1 MTESQA
7 RKIVNEICER
17 AGIGRVEF
25 TTIDQFLT
33 RGRIWT
39 KTINS
44 QFPLFDHRAR
54 MCLQVHNG
62 ELTCRLVHTIVSNER
77 MKQERDTRSRI
88 LDVAEELFGERG
100 LDRVSIRDITREAKV
115 NLASINYHFGS
126 KEDLIAAVFE
136 RRVVPVN
143 EARLAALD
151 VVEKSAGKKIPKLE
165 AILEAFIRPTLQ
177 SSLKPSKGG
186 TAFSKLFGRCLSEPS
201 PEVEALLKRQFEPLV
216 ERMDAALKK
225 ALPHLSRSE
234 IFWRMKFTYGALHHW
249 LLTKDK
255 FRPDW
260 VENVDVETQT
270 QKLISFAAAGFR
282 AA

>member
-1 MTESQA
+1 
-7 RKIVNEICER
+7 
-17 AGIGRVEF
+17 
-25 TTIDQFLT
+25 
-33 RGRIWT
+33 
-39 KTINS
+39 
-44 QFPLFDHRAR
+44 
-54 MCLQVHNG
+54 
-62 ELTCRLVHTIVSNER
+62 
-77 MKQERDTRSRI
+77 MKQRRDTRWRI
-88 LDVAEELFGERG
+88 LDVAEELFGEQG
-100 LDRVSIRDITREAKV
+100 LDRVSIRDITRKAKV
-115 NLASINYHFGS
+115 NLAAINYHFGT

-151 VVEKSAGKKIPKLE
+151 RVETSAGKGILKLE
-165 AILEAFIRPTLQ
+165 AILEAFIRPALQ
-177 SSLKPSKGG
+177 SSLKASKGR

-201 PEVEALLKRQFEPLV
+201 PEVEALLKRQFEPLA
-216 ERMDAALKK
+216 ERMHTVLKK

-260 VENVDVETQT
+260 VEDVDVETQT

>member
-1 MTESQA
+1 
-7 RKIVNEICER
+7 
-17 AGIGRVEF
+17 
-25 TTIDQFLT
+25 
-33 RGRIWT
+33 
-39 KTINS
+39 
-44 QFPLFDHRAR
+44 
-54 MCLQVHNG
+54 
-62 ELTCRLVHTIVSNER
+62 
-77 MKQERDTRSRI
+77 MKSHSDTRSRI
-88 LDVAEELFGERG
+88 LDGAEELFGERG
-100 LDRVSIRDITREAKV
+100 LDRVSIRDITRKAKV
-115 NLASINYHFGS
+115 NLAAINYHFGS

-143 EARLAALD
+143 EARLAALRT
-151 VVEKSAGKKIPKLE
+151 VEKSAGKRIPRLE
-165 AILEAFIRPTLQ
+165 AILEAFIRPALQ
-177 SSLKPSKGG
+177 SSLEASKGG

-216 ERMDAALKK
+216 KRMDLALRR

-260 VENVDVETQT
+260 VEDVDVETQT

>member
-1 MTESQA
+1 
-7 RKIVNEICER
+7 
-17 AGIGRVEF
+17 
-25 TTIDQFLT
+25 
-33 RGRIWT
+33 
-39 KTINS
+39 
-44 QFPLFDHRAR
+44 
-54 MCLQVHNG
+54 
-62 ELTCRLVHTIVSNER
+62 
-77 MKQERDTRSRI
+77 MKHKRDTRSRI
-88 LDVAEELFGERG
+88 LDVAEELFGEQG
-100 LDRVSIRDITREAKV
+100 LDRVSIRDITRKAKV
-115 NLASINYHFGS
+115 NLAAINYHFGS
-126 KEDLIAAVFE
+126 KEDLVVAVFE

-151 VVEKSAGKKIPKLE
+151 LVEKSAGKRIPKLE
-165 AILEAFIRPTLQ
+165 AILEAFICPALQ
-177 SSLKPSKGG
+177 ASLKASRGG

-216 ERMDAALKK
+216 ARMEAVLIK

-234 IFWRMKFTYGALHHW
+234 VFWRLKFTYGALHHW

-260 VENVDVETQT
+260 MEEVDVETQT

>member
-1 MTESQA
+1 M
-7 RKIVNEICER
+7 
-17 AGIGRVEF
+17 
-25 TTIDQFLT
+25 
-33 RGRIWT
+33 
-39 KTINS
+39 
-44 QFPLFDHRAR
+44 
-54 MCLQVHNG
+54 
-62 ELTCRLVHTIVSNER
+62 
-77 MKQERDTRSRI
+77 SRI
-88 LDVAEELFGERG
+88 LDGAEELFGERG
-100 LDRVSIRDITREAKV
+100 LDRVSIRDITRKARV
-115 NLASINYHFGS
+115 NLAAINYHFGR

-143 EARLAALD
+143 EARLAALST
-151 VVEKSAGKKIPKLE
+151 VEKSAGKRIPRLE
-165 AILEAFIRPTLQ
+165 AILEAFIRPALQ
-177 SSLKPSKGG
+177 SSLEKSKGG

-216 ERMDAALKK
+216 ERMDSALKK
-225 ALPHLSRSE
+225 ALPRLSRSE

-260 VENVDVETQT
+260 VEDVDVETQT

>member
-1 MTESQA
+1 
-7 RKIVNEICER
+7 
-17 AGIGRVEF
+17 
-25 TTIDQFLT
+25 
-33 RGRIWT
+33 
-39 KTINS
+39 
-44 QFPLFDHRAR
+44 
-54 MCLQVHNG
+54 
-62 ELTCRLVHTIVSNER
+62 
-77 MKQERDTRSRI
+77 MKQSGDTRSRI
-88 LDVAEELFGERG
+88 LDGAEELFGERG
-100 LDRVSIRDITREAKV
+100 LDRVSIRGITRKAGV
-115 NLASINYHFGS
+115 NLAAINYHFGS

-151 VVEKSAGKKIPKLE
+151 MVEKSAGKRIPKLE
-165 AILEAFIRPTLQ
+165 AILEAFIRPALQ
-177 SSLKPSKGG
+177 SSLKASKGG

-201 PEVEALLKRQFEPLV
+201 PEVEALLKRQFEPLA
-216 ERMDAALKK
+216 ERMHTVLKK

-234 IFWRMKFTYGALHHW
+234 IFWCMKFTYGALHHW

-260 VENVDVETQT
+260 VEDVDVETQT

>member
-1 MTESQA
+1 
-7 RKIVNEICER
+7 
-17 AGIGRVEF
+17 
-25 TTIDQFLT
+25 
-33 RGRIWT
+33 
-39 KTINS
+39 
-44 QFPLFDHRAR
+44 
-54 MCLQVHNG
+54 
-62 ELTCRLVHTIVSNER
+62 
-77 MKQERDTRSRI
+77 MKPPGDTRSRI
-88 LDVAEELFGERG
+88 LDGAEELFGERG
-100 LDRVSIRDITREAKV
+100 LDRVSIRDITRKARV
-115 NLASINYHFGS
+115 NLAAINYHFGS

-143 EARLAALD
+143 EARLAALST
-151 VVEKSAGKKIPKLE
+151 VEKSAGKRIPRLE
-165 AILEAFIRPTLQ
+165 AILEAFIRPALQ
-177 SSLKPSKGG
+177 SSLEKSKGG

-216 ERMDAALKK
+216 ERMDSALRR

-260 VENVDVETQT
+260 VEDVDVETQT

>member
-1 MTESQA
+1 M
-7 RKIVNEICER
+7 
-17 AGIGRVEF
+17 
-25 TTIDQFLT
+25 
-33 RGRIWT
+33 
-39 KTINS
+39 
-44 QFPLFDHRAR
+44 
-54 MCLQVHNG
+54 
-62 ELTCRLVHTIVSNER
+62 
-77 MKQERDTRSRI
+77 
-88 LDVAEELFGERG
+88 AEELFGERG
-100 LDRVSIRDITREAKV
+100 LGRVSIRDITRKAKV
-115 NLASINYHFGS
+115 NLAAINYHFGS

-151 VVEKSAGKKIPKLE
+151 MVEESAGKRIPKLE
-165 AILEAFIRPTLQ
+165 AILEAFIRPALQ
-177 SSLKPSKGG
+177 SSLKASKGG

-201 PEVEALLKRQFEPLV
+201 PEVEALLKRQFQPLV
-216 ERMDAALKK
+216 ARMDSALKR

-234 IFWRMKFTYGALHHW
+234 IYWCMKFTYGALHHW

-260 VENVDVETQT
+260 VEDVDVETQT